1 MGLINR
7 MTEKNST
14 TSNSSFFKRL
24 RWSVIFI
31 LLIVVGGYSFFMP
44 TVNDQVTSVNR
55 LSTVTRTDIEN
66 TVTAAGSLTSKD
78 WVEIGAQVSG
88 QLKTI
93 SVEVGDIV
101 TKGQLLAEID
111 ATVQLA
117 QVNASRAS
125 LEALKSQQVSREST
139 LKLAKLTA
147 ERQARMMKEKAT
159 SEQEY
164 DQAQNDLIEAK
175 ASLLQLKAQIAQ
187 SEASLSSEEAELGY
201 TNIYAS
207 MDGTIVSIVAKEGQ
221 TLNANNQAPTIL
233 TIADLTVMT
242 VEAEVS
248 EADIGKVKK
257 NMPVYFSTLG
267 GGSRRWN
274 SQVRQILP
282 TPTIENNVVLYTV
295 LFDIAN
301 TDHALLSQ
309 MTAQVFFVT
318 SSANNVIS
326 VPVGALTYIE
336 SNDEANN
343 KKNDRQGAKKSK
355 TLNLSDEERTEM
367 RVARAKGEGRG
378 KGARGESRGAH
389 GKGER
394 RGKKGAS
401 SKRFDSTKPHRAT
414 VRREVSEGIFETVE
428 VRIGVTSRILA
439 EVISGLNEGDRVV
452 SGIVQQNAV
461 KQEKPKNPNNNRIPR
476 GL

>member
-221 TLNANNQAPTIL
+221 TLNAN
-233 TIADLTVMT
+233 ME
-242 VEAEVS
+242 EA
-248 EADIGKVKK
+248 
-257 NMPVYFSTLG
+257 
-267 GGSRRWN
+267 
-274 SQVRQILP
+274 
-282 TPTIENNVVLYTV
+282 VV
-295 LFDIAN
+295 
-301 TDHALLSQ
+301 
-309 MTAQVFFVT
+309 
-318 SSANNVIS
+318 
-326 VPVGALTYIE
+326 
-336 SNDEANN
+336 
-343 KKNDRQGAKKSK
+343 
-355 TLNLSDEERTEM
+355 
-367 RVARAKGEGRG
+367 
-378 KGARGESRGAH
+378 
-389 GKGER
+389 
-394 RGKKGAS
+394 
-401 SKRFDSTKPHRAT
+401 
-414 VRREVSEGIFETVE
+414 
-428 VRIGVTSRILA
+428 
-439 EVISGLNEGDRVV
+439 
-452 SGIVQQNAV
+452 GIV
-461 KQEKPKNPNNNRIPR
+461 K
-476 GL
+476 

>member
-1 MGLINR
+1 
-7 MTEKNST
+7 MTEKISAT
-14 TSNSSFFKRL
+14 YQPSFFSRFRWLLVFILIITAVVYYFFIPATNDQITSIKRL
-24 RWSVIFI
+24 S
-31 LLIVVGGYSFFMP
+31 S
-44 TVNDQVTSVNR
+44 
-55 LSTVTRTDIEN
+55 VTRGDIEN

-93 SVEVGDIV
+93 SVEIGDV
-101 TKGQLLAEID
+101 VKKGQLLAEID
-111 ATVQLA
+111 ATVQVA

-125 LEALKSQQVSREST
+125 LDALKSQQTSRESK

-147 ERQARMMKEKAT
+147 ERQGRMIKEDAT

-187 SEASLSSEEAELGY
+187 SAASLSSQEAELGY

-248 EADIGKVKK
+248 EADIGKVTKG
-257 NMPVYFSTLG
+257 MPVYFSTLG
-267 GGSRRWN
+267 AGSRRWN

-282 TPTIENNVVLYTV
+282 TPTISNNVVLYTV
-295 LFDIAN
+295 LFDIDN

-318 SSANNVIS
+318 SSADNVVS
-326 VPVGALTYIE
+326 VPVGALTYVE
-336 SNDEANN
+336 NHNGSN
-343 KKNDRQGAKKSK
+343 KKENERQGADKSNRA
-355 TLNLSDEERTEM
+355 NLSDEQRAEM
-367 RVARAKGEGRG
+367 RTARAKGEGRG
-378 KGARGESRGAH
+378 KGAGGEG
-389 GKGER
+389 GR
-394 RGKKGAS
+394 RGKNDVGPRS
-401 SKRFDSTKPHRAT
+401 FDSTKPRLAT
-414 VRREVSEGIFETVE
+414 VSREVSEGIFETVE

-452 SGIVQQNAV
+452 SGIIQKNSV
-461 KQEKPKNPNNNRIPR
+461 KQEKPNNPNNNRLPR